1 MTMTLITKRSLLAIL
16 ATRSKVIAVARIAAM
31 AAALL
36 LPLAATAEPVTLKL
50 SFFTSDRSTAYQ
62 TAVKP
67 FVDAVNSEG
76 DGVIKIDVYQSGAL
90 GKVQKELPKQV
101 LDGIADIAFIVPGQ
115 NPELFP
121 DNTVVELPGLFRDA
135 RDASLT
141 YTRLVAENA
150 LAGYGEF
157 FVIGAFAT
165 QPETINSRKPIR
177 SLADLKEQK
186 IRVNNPTQ
194 ALALAKLG
202 ALPVVLAFNETAP
215 AISAGT
221 LDGATVPIT
230 QMFDVGIGRLTS
242 NHYLLGTSVAPL
254 TLVMNRKVFDRL
266 PENAK
271 TLIRKYSGEWAAVQF
286 SETYE
291 TIGKKIMDD
300 VKADARRNIVV
311 PSAQDQLVA
320 QRVFKSIAQEWAA
333 ASVHNGEL
341 LKLTAASLAKVREAE
356 VAKARAEAPRE

>member
-1 MTMTLITKRSLLAIL
+1 MMLITKRPDFAICS
-16 ATRSKVIAVARIAAM
+16 TRSSAIAAARN
-31 AAALL
+31 AALAAVLL
-36 LPLAATAEPVTLKL
+36 LPLTAAADPVTLKL
-50 SFFTSDRSTAYQ
+50 SFFTSDRSIAYQ

-76 DGVIKIDVYQSGAL
+76 EGVLKIDVYLSGAL

-101 LDGIADIAFIVPGQ
+101 LDGSTDIAFIVPGQ
-115 NPELFP
+115 NPELFV
-121 DNTVVELPGLFRDA
+121 DNSVVELPGLFRDA

-141 YTRLVAENA
+141 YTRLVAQNA
-150 LAGYGEF
+150 LAGYGDF

-215 AISAGT
+215 AISNGT

-242 NHYLLGTSVAPL
+242 HHYLLGTSVAPL
-254 TLVMNRKVFDRL
+254 TLMMNRKVFDGL

-271 TLIRKYSGEWAAVQF
+271 TLIRKYSGEWAAIQF
-286 SETYE
+286 SDTYE
-291 TIGKKIMDD
+291 TIGKKIIDD
-300 VKADARRNIVV
+300 VKADGRRNIVT
-311 PSAQDQLVA
+311 PSAQDQLTA
-320 QRVFKSIAQEWAA
+320 QRAFKSIMQEWAA
-333 ASVHNGEL
+333 ASVHNANL
-341 LKLTAASLAKVREAE
+341 LKLTEASLAKVREAE
-356 VAKARAEAPRE
+356 VAKARAEAPKE

>member
-1 MTMTLITKRSLLAIL
+1 MTMTPKPSVLAIL
-16 ATRSKVIAVARIAAM
+16 FTGSSAIAVAWITAM
-31 AAALL
+31 AATLF
-36 LPLAATAEPVTLKL
+36 LPLSAAADPVTLKL
-50 SFFTSDRSTAYQ
+50 SFFTSDRSIAYQ

-76 DGVIKIDVYQSGAL
+76 EGVLKIEVYPSGAL
-90 GKVQKELPKQV
+90 GKVQRDLPKQV

-115 NPELFP
+115 NPELFR
-121 DNTVVELPGLFRDA
+121 DNSVVELPGLFRNA

-150 LAGYGEF
+150 LAGYGDF

-177 SLADLKEQK
+177 SLADLKGQK

-215 AISAGT
+215 AISAGA

-254 TLVMNRKVFDRL
+254 TLMMNRKVFDRL

-271 TLIRKYSGEWAAVQF
+271 TLIRKYSGEWTAIQF
-286 SETYE
+286 SEAYE
-291 TIGKKIMDD
+291 TIGKKIIED

-311 PSAQDQLVA
+311 PSVQDLLTA
-320 QRVFKSIAQEWAA
+320 QRIFKTITQDWAA
-333 ASVHNGEL
+333 ANIHN
-341 LKLTAASLAKVREAE
+341 SDSS
-356 VAKARAEAPRE
+356 KADRSQPGKSPRS

>member
-1 MTMTLITKRSLLAIL
+1 MTMISKRSVLAIL
-16 ATRSKVIAVARIAAM
+16 SPRSSAIAIACITAM
-31 AAALL
+31 APTFL
-36 LPLAATAEPVTLKL
+36 LPLPAAAEPVTLKL

-62 TAVKP
+62 AAVKP

-76 DGVIKIDVYQSGAL
+76 EGVLKIDVYQSGAL
-90 GKVQKELPKQV
+90 GKVQKDLPKQV
-101 LDGIADIAFIVPGQ
+101 LDGVADIAFIVPGQ

-121 DNTVVELPGLFRDA
+121 DNSVVELPGLFRDA

-150 LAGYGEF
+150 LAGYGAF
-157 FVIGAFAT
+157 YVIGAFAT

-177 SLADLKEQK
+177 SLADLKDQK

-215 AISAGT
+215 AISAGS

-254 TLVMNRKVFDRL
+254 TLMMNRKVFDRL
-266 PENAK
+266 PEDAK
-271 TLIRKYSGEWAAVQF
+271 TLVRKYSGEWAAVQF
-286 SETYE
+286 SQTYE
-291 TIGKKIMDD
+291 TIGKKIIDD

-311 PSAQDQLVA
+311 PSAQDQLTA
-320 QRVFKSIAQEWAA
+320 QRIFKSIGQEWAA
-333 ASVHNGEL
+333 ASVHNANL
-341 LKLTAASLAKVREAE
+341 LKLTEASLAKVRQAEA
-356 VAKARAEAPRE
+356 AKARAEAPKE